1 MQLTDL
7 LTTCLRQGA
16 VPFAYPITSDTRL
29 PIFQHVTLKTWVG
42 PGYEP
47 GWLWISLLECVSI
60 SAQDSYQKHC
70 YGECQIRPSG
80 KNLMKRHRTSRQH
93 HVPSFPS

>member
-60 SAQDSYQKHC
+60 SAQDSSKTLLR
-70 YGECQIRPSG
+70 GVSNTAIRE
-80 KNLMKRHRTSRQH
+80 KFNETS
-93 HVPSFPS
+93 